1 MACTLINM
9 CAQNLCKQT
18 NLVQLCR
25 KCGYHVFFGTQC
37 IKMPVKKLTM
47 NFICCCRFI
56 YCEKCFTEVQEDDIE
71 LNDDPMQ
78 PAM

>member
-1 MACTLINM
+1 MWL
-9 CAQNLCKQT
+9 
-18 NLVQLCR
+18 
-25 KCGYHVFFGTQC
+25 HVFFGTQC